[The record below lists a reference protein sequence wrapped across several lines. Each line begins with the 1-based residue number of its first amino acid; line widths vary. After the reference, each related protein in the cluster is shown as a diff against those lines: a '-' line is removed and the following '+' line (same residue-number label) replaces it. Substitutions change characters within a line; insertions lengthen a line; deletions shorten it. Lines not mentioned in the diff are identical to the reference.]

1 MTELALAD
9 RMRVS
14 HSHLRG
20 GPALWTPEDL
30 EKALAYRSYESDRC
44 GGCGAHR
51 EDWAGGQHPYEAYA
65 YRCPGC
71 EDIGTLQA
79 TMRDA
84 PPDATHGIR
93 FGLRRSE
100 DDPA

>member
-1 MTELALAD
+1 MAELALAD

-20 GPALWTPEDL
+20 GAALWTPEDL
-30 EKALAYRSYESDRC
+30 DKALAYRAYEAGRC
-44 GGCGAHR
+44 GGCGGHR
-51 EDWAGGQHPYEAYA
+51 EDWADGKHPYEAYA

-71 EDIGTLQA
+71 EDIAVLQA

-84 PPDATHGIR
+84 PPEATNGIR
-93 FGLRRSE
+93 FGLRLSE
-100 DDPA
+100 DSPS